1 MAGSMSHALVP
12 YHEVLSDTQAAIE
25 LEPYGIVDDLGV
37 INLSSLPPIPMDDP
51 ALLSACVPRPEGV
64 SPSWPLNKVVR
75 IERRSIFTG
84 VSIAYRCVSSVSA
97 FPVAYKGRPRS
108 DQRAL
113 TSLESED
120 IADADVQSVD
130 LDNVELVLD
139 EVQPE
144 EDVFDKETLAAL
156 EETASIGSEEE

>member
-1 MAGSMSHALVP
+1 MSHALVP
-12 YHEVLSDTQAAIE
+12 YHEVLTDAQAAIE
-25 LEPYGIVDDLGV
+25 LQPYGIVNEQGV
-37 INLSSLPPIPMDDP
+37 INLSALPPIPMDDP

-64 SPSWPLNKVVR
+64 SPSWPLNKVVK

-120 IADADVQSVD
+120 LGDAAIEDID
-130 LDNVELVLD
+130 FENLELVLD
-139 EVQPE
+139 EVEEE
-144 EDVFDKETLAAL
+144 EDVFDKETLAEL
-156 EETASIGSEEE
+156 TETAKIGSEEE